1 MRERLMDDIRCVVLD
16 VDGVLTDG
24 RLWYAAHARP
34 LRAFH
39 VHDGLAVEWFQRLG
53 GVVAILSG
61 KKSAA
66 IESRAAEIG
75 IRHVVQGSED
85 KLADLKELLSKL
97 KVEPS
102 ETAMVAD
109 DLPDLPALQFCGH
122 PIAVANA
129 VAEVKTVA
137 RYVTE
142 KRGGD
147 GAVREAIE
155 HLLRAAGRWT
165 EVLAHYSGESAAEA

>member
-1 MRERLMDDIRCVVLD
+1 MAEIRCLVLD

-24 RLWYAAHARP
+24 RLLYGGSEP

-39 VHDGLAVEWFQRLG
+39 VHDGLAVAWFQKLG

-66 IESRAAEIG
+66 IEARAAELG
-75 IRHVVQGSED
+75 IRHVIQGSSD
-85 KLADLKELLSKL
+85 KLADLKTLLAKL
-97 KVEPS
+97 EIPPEHV
-102 ETAMVAD
+102 AMVAD
-109 DLPDLPALQFCGH
+109 DLPDLPALRLCGY

-129 VAEVKTVA
+129 VKEVKSAA
-137 RYVTE
+137 RFVTE
-142 KRGGD
+142 RAGGH

-155 HLLRAAGRWT
+155 HLLRAAGNWDR
-165 EVLAHYSGESAAEA
+165 VLAQYGGVATAGM

>member
-1 MRERLMDDIRCVVLD
+1 MAEIRCVVLD

-24 RLWYAAHARP
+24 RLLCGDSAEP

-53 GVVAILSG
+53 GVVVILSG
-61 KKSAA
+61 KTSHAV
-66 IESRAAEIG
+66 EQRAAEMG
-75 IRHVVQGSED
+75 IRHVIQGSTD
-85 KLADLKELLSKL
+85 KLADLKRLLAELGI
-97 KVEPS
+97 EPRQV
-102 ETAMVAD
+102 AVVAD
-109 DLPDLPALQFCGH
+109 DLLDLPAMQYCGY

-129 VAEVKTVA
+129 VEEVKSAA

-142 KRGGD
+142 KVGGH

-155 HLLRAAGRWT
+155 HLLRADGRWRQ
-165 EVLAHYSGESAAEA
+165 VSAHYGAARAVKT